1 MNNLKLSNTER
12 FQYPIQDS
20 MIPEL
25 NKEVAGTLFN
35 YFARVS
41 WKATI
46 YLNPVIVTFKKA
58 FDASSFLSSLYKSAI

>member
-1 MNNLKLSNTER
+1 
-12 FQYPIQDS
+12 

-25 NKEVAGTLFN
+25 NKEVAGTLLN
-35 YFARVS
+35 CFARVS